1 MKGLIA
7 LARGY
12 TKTIFALPNTCWES
26 QTFELHPV
34 DAGCAI
40 ASLIRSNSSQPYIIA
55 HTLDQDVKCRS
66 GHLHLRKQ
74 PLHDSFCTG
83 HCSTLFISS

>member
-1 MKGLIA
+1 M
-7 LARGY
+7 
-12 TKTIFALPNTCWES
+12 TIFALPNTCWES
-26 QTFELHPV
+26 QTLELHPV

-55 HTLDQDVKCRS
+55 HTPDQDVKCRS